1 MLFDCNLVND
11 EEHSRRGKQSILD
24 LFSKVI
30 PLKNKTG
37 LKQEQCID
45 IFVNSHRD
53 TDHLKGLKDVNE
65 RFPIKSI
72 WDSGQ
77 QGANTDDADY
87 QYYMRLRNN
96 LKNQNKAN
104 LVVPTPSDGVFKS
117 YGDTDV
123 YEGVDLAD
131 AETVNT
137 RWSSAGPDK
146 KDGKRKKVRLA
157 IPSKLDRRITALRRS
172 HLGFIFQTFNLIP
185 VLNVYENI
193 EFPLLLE
200 SKNKD
205 LACPVDSFTKK
216 QKEEW
221 IHYLMEKTG
230 LTDWEKHKPSEL
242 SGGQRQRVAI
252 ARALVTKAPVI
263 LADEPT
269 ANLDSVNSAQILS
282 LMKDLNRDPELLTTF
297 IFSTHDSRIVE
308 MCDHVV
314 HIFDGNI
321 KNDEHKTGS
330 DVYNVES
337 K

>member
-1 MLFDCNLVND
+1 MPVITLDNVRKTYPL
-11 EEHSRRGKQSILD
+11 GKQRVEAVKGVSFSIEKGEFAAISGPSGSGKSTILNMVGLIDLPTSGKIIIDGVDVYDGFNLENTELD
-24 LFSKVI
+24 AGRL
-30 PLKNKTG
+30 N
-37 LKQEQCID
+37 
-45 IFVNSHRD
+45 NY
-53 TDHLKGLKDVNE
+53 NE
-65 RFPIKSI
+65 K
-72 WDSGQ
+72 
-77 QGANTDDADY
+77 
-87 QYYMRLRNN
+87 
-96 LKNQNKAN
+96 QNKKIKTT
-104 LVVPTPSDGVFKS
+104 VP
-117 YGDTDV
+117 
-123 YEGVDLAD
+123 
-131 AETVNT
+131 N
-137 RWSSAGPDK
+137 
-146 KDGKRKKVRLA
+146 
-157 IPSKLDRRITALRRS
+157 KLDKRITGLRRS
-172 HLGFIFQTFNLIP
+172 KLGFIFQTFNLIP

-200 SKNKD
+200 SKDKK

-230 LTDWEKHKPSEL
+230 LSDWEKHKPSEL

-269 ANLDSVNSAQILS
+269 ANLDSVNSSAILS
-282 LMKDLNRDPELLTTF
+282 LMKDLNRDPELQTTF

>member
-1 MLFDCNLVND
+1 MPVITLDNVHKTYPL
-11 EEHSRRGKQSILD
+11 GKQRVEAVKGVSFSIEKGEFAAISGPSGSGKSTILNMVGLIDLPTSGKIIIDGIDVYDGFNLENTELD
-24 LFSKVI
+24 AGRLNNYNEK
-30 PLKNKTG
+30 KNK
-37 LKQEQCID
+37 K
-45 IFVNSHRD
+45 
-53 TDHLKGLKDVNE
+53 
-65 RFPIKSI
+65 IK
-72 WDSGQ
+72 
-77 QGANTDDADY
+77 TT
-87 QYYMRLRNN
+87 
-96 LKNQNKAN
+96 
-104 LVVPTPSDGVFKS
+104 VPT
-117 YGDTDV
+117 
-123 YEGVDLAD
+123 
-131 AETVNT
+131 
-137 RWSSAGPDK
+137 
-146 KDGKRKKVRLA
+146 
-157 IPSKLDRRITALRRS
+157 KLDKRITGLRRS

-200 SKNKD
+200 SKDKN
-205 LACPVDSFTKK
+205 LACPVDSFSKK
-216 QKEEW
+216 EKEEW

-297 IFSTHDSRIVE
+297 IFSTHDSRIVQ

-321 KNDEHKTGS
+321 KNDEHKAGS
-330 DVYNVES
+330 DIYNVES
-337 K
+337 N

>member
-1 MLFDCNLVND
+1 MPVITLDNVHKTYPL
-11 EEHSRRGKQSILD
+11 GKQRVEAVKGVSFSSEKGEFAAISGPSGSGKSTILNMVGLID
-24 LFSKVI
+24 LPTSGKIIIDGIDVYDGFNLENTELDAGRLNNYNEK
-30 PLKNKTG
+30 KNK
-37 LKQEQCID
+37 K
-45 IFVNSHRD
+45 
-53 TDHLKGLKDVNE
+53 
-65 RFPIKSI
+65 IK
-72 WDSGQ
+72 
-77 QGANTDDADY
+77 TT
-87 QYYMRLRNN
+87 
-96 LKNQNKAN
+96 
-104 LVVPTPSDGVFKS
+104 VP
-117 YGDTDV
+117 
-123 YEGVDLAD
+123 
-131 AETVNT
+131 N
-137 RWSSAGPDK
+137 
-146 KDGKRKKVRLA
+146 
-157 IPSKLDRRITALRRS
+157 KLDKRITGLRRS

-200 SKNKD
+200 SKNKE
-205 LACPVDSFTKK
+205 LACPVDSFSKK
-216 QKEEW
+216 EKEEW

-282 LMKDLNRDPELLTTF
+282 LMKDLNKDPELQTTF
-297 IFSTHDSRIVE
+297 IFSTHDSRIVQ

-321 KNDEHKTGS
+321 KNDEHKAGS

-337 K
+337 N

>member
-1 MLFDCNLVND
+1 MSVITLENVHKTYPL
-11 EEHSRRGKQSILD
+11 GKQRVEAVKGVSFSVEKGEFAAISGPSGSGKSTILNMVGLID
-24 LFSKVI
+24 LPTSGKIIIDGVDVYDGFNLENTELDAGRLNNYNEK
-30 PLKNKTG
+30 KNK
-37 LKQEQCID
+37 K
-45 IFVNSHRD
+45 
-53 TDHLKGLKDVNE
+53 
-65 RFPIKSI
+65 IK
-72 WDSGQ
+72 
-77 QGANTDDADY
+77 TT
-87 QYYMRLRNN
+87 
-96 LKNQNKAN
+96 
-104 LVVPTPSDGVFKS
+104 VP
-117 YGDTDV
+117 
-123 YEGVDLAD
+123 
-131 AETVNT
+131 N
-137 RWSSAGPDK
+137 
-146 KDGKRKKVRLA
+146 
-157 IPSKLDRRITALRRS
+157 KLDKRITGLRRS
-172 HLGFIFQTFNLIP
+172 KLGFIFQTFNLIP